1 MGGETK
7 IFKRGQTESRDEC
20 LKGGREGGGGLEPP
34 YELWVFLPE
43 NKMRQT

>member
-20 LKGGREGGGGLEPP
+20 LKRGGTGTPLRTMGFSSREQNEANP
-34 YELWVFLPE
+34 
-43 NKMRQT
+43 K